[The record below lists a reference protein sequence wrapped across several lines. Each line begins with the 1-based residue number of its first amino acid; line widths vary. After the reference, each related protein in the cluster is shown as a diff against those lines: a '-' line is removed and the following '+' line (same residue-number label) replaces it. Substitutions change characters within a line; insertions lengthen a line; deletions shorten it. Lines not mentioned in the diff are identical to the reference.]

1 MDSRRMR
8 VEREAHI
15 PPFYMGAARFGTA
28 PMYCQGQEHQE
39 IPISTH
45 PLRVERDDATVTAKI
60 KVNTIST
67 HPLRVERDLQMGDL
81 RYHRLRISTHPLRV
95 ERDAIRLM
103 QSVLRPL
110 FQPTRSVWSGTWADN
125 MDAYT

>member
-45 PLRVERDDATVTAKI
+45 PLRVERDVSDRPPYIRIFA
-60 KVNTIST
+60 IST
-67 HPLRVERDLQMGDL
+67 HPLRVERD
-81 RYHRLRISTHPLRV
+81 
-95 ERDAIRLM
+95 
-103 QSVLRPL
+103 
-110 FQPTRSVWSGTWADN
+110 
-125 MDAYT
+125 